1 ENMSLKPS
9 RTLWS
14 VTKVGFV
21 PAGCGVNALSGLQ
34 MLPKFNILMFCRTD
48 KRSASGNGIFANSF
62 DFIHRMNC
70 QF

>member
-1 ENMSLKPS
+1 MSLKSS
-9 RTLWS
+9 RTLCS